1 MPPPGPHRGRGQDAS
16 FGPGVN
22 PPPMCNEHQ
31 IPGSS
36 KPTAN
41 VEKWVKRAP
50 AFQVVLGIED
60 TEVVPLPGPG
70 CSLGENEGRASIPGP
85 KEGQPRF
92 LHFVP
97 QTLFSSRFPGPSPGA
112 EVGKPPQ
119 EEMELKGQAGTCP
132 GSWLGE
138 MGGGGHAL
146 LANGLPRPQRTA
158 PSSSTPFTPIS
169 VQPPPVIPPLPEPP
183 HPHSPEPL
191 APSSYL
197 YGCSPP
203 RAPGHHRF

>member
-22 PPPMCNEHQ
+22 PPPMCNKHQ

-92 LHFVP
+92 FHFVP

-132 GSWLGE
+132 GSWVGE
-138 MGGGGHAL
+138 AM
-146 LANGLPRPQRTA
+146 PSWPTA
-158 PSSSTPFTPIS
+158 CPVPS
-169 VQPPPVIPPLPEPP
+169 VLPPPPAPPSPPSGSSPLLSSPHSLSHP